1 MSDANFRLAVQ
12 AWSQEAGPLRLS
24 RALLLGRL
32 PDSRV
37 VSNWPSEER
46 KPKRSSEPG
55 SASQRRPGQLFW
67 MESGWFIAGS
77 PSQSRAQSELLLSQ
91 SLPPR
96 HRSWKTRVQT
106 ATSRSARLQVSLWRQ
121 ALDVR
126 GGSRARPLLAPCFPE
141 SRCPAEL
148 PRPREVRVES
158 RFLRPPLWLPGSLI
172 KLGLDVVSFRAFL
185 LRWIHHTLGT
195 SPPYTERILGF
206 GHCSCSVQSY
216 PCVKKLPTRQETR
229 AIE

>member
-1 MSDANFRLAVQ
+1 MSGANFRLALQ
-12 AWSQEAGPLRLS
+12 ACSQETGPLRLS
-24 RALLLGRL
+24 RALLQGRL

-55 SASQRRPGQLFW
+55 SASQRRPGRLFW

-77 PSQSRAQSELLLSQ
+77 PSQSRAQSKLLLSL
-91 SLPPR
+91 SLSLSPR

-106 ATSRSARLQVSLWRQ
+106 TTSRSARLQVSLWRR
-121 ALDVR
+121 ASDVR

-148 PRPREVRVES
+148 PLGPRAVRVES
-158 RFLRPPLWLPGSLI
+158 RSFVLLAGFPGLWLS
-172 KLGLDVVSFRAFL
+172 
-185 LRWIHHTLGT
+185 
-195 SPPYTERILGF
+195 
-206 GHCSCSVQSY
+206 
-216 PCVKKLPTRQETR
+216 
-229 AIE
+229 